1 MMIGFFSAGSRSMSV
16 GQHDASRQAAL
27 WLARVATACTALI
40 AASCA
45 PHTGHSERF
54 TNNNDGSVE
63 LTFLNNPPPGEARRE
78 SPSLFVSVGGVR
90 MQAVMD
96 TGSTGV
102 VISATAL
109 PENATLRDL
118 GPAELTY
125 SSSGRI
131 MIGRWVLTR
140 VTVTGAHGHQF
151 ISSPVP
157 VLAVTHIACQPTA
170 RSCTPSDHPRHVAM
184 LGIGFAREGD
194 HQQQSGPSHNPFL
207 NPSPG
212 MAGDTGTPGY
222 VITFRSVRIG
232 LPSGG
237 AMTLAKR
244 GFSLVKLP
252 PSTIE
257 GEWGPIPACI
267 GVASHSPACGG
278 TMLMDT
284 GVTRMFATVPVSW
297 LSDLSR
303 NGEELANETPVTITA
318 GDSAAQY
325 SFITGDPG
333 LMTPSAVILVEGRTD
348 GHAQRPIF
356 VNTGVHFLNGYDY
369 LYDAANGWA
378 GFRPHRG

>member
-1 MMIGFFSAGSRSMSV
+1 MSL
-16 GQHDASRQAAL
+16 GQQHTRKRATLWVARLVAA
-27 WLARVATACTALI
+27 CITALI

-45 PHTGHSERF
+45 PHAGHSGDF
-54 TNNNDGSVE
+54 TRNDGSVE
-63 LTFLNNPPPGEARRE
+63 LTFLNNPQSGEARRE
-78 SPSLFVSVGGVR
+78 SPSLLVSLGGVR
-90 MQAVMD
+90 MRAIMD

-109 PENATLRDL
+109 PDNATLRDL

-151 ISSPVP
+151 ISSPIP
-157 VLAVTHIACQPTA
+157 VLAVMQIACLPTA
-170 RSCTPSDHPRHVAM
+170 RSCIPSDHPRDVAM
-184 LGIGFAREGD
+184 LGIGFAREDD

-212 MAGDTGTPGY
+212 MGGDTGTPGY
-222 VITFRSVRIG
+222 IITSRSVRIG

-237 AMTLAKR
+237 AMAMAKR
-244 GFSLVKLP
+244 GFSLVRLP
-252 PSTIE
+252 HSNVE
-257 GEWGPIPACI
+257 GDWGPIPACI
-267 GVASHSPACGG
+267 GVASHQPVCGG
-278 TMLMDT
+278 TLLMDT

-297 LSDLSR
+297 LSDLSL
-303 NGEELANETPVTITA
+303 NGEELGTGTPVTITA
-318 GDSAAQY
+318 GDTAAHY
-325 SFITGDPG
+325 SFVIGDRG
-333 LMTPSAVILVEGRTD
+333 LMTPSAVILVEPRTN
-348 GHAQRPIF
+348 GHVQRPIF

-378 GFRPHRG
+378 GFRPHRR